1 VSKKVFV
8 GIDVSKG
15 SLDVHV
21 CPGGTSCAFENSAEG
36 VKALAGELAGCEV
49 VQVVVE
55 ATGGL
60 ERRVA
65 AYLCDAGLAVVVVNP
80 CQVRR
85 YAQAVGILAKT
96 DRVDARVLAHFGRDI
111 RPEPRPLRT
120 DDEEAIRTLVARRE
134 QLMKMRV
141 AEINRLDR
149 ADNRKVVSS
158 ITAVLKVL
166 DGQIAAVESDID
178 DTIKGSPIWRVAD
191 DLMRSVPGVGEKTSR
206 AMLASMPE
214 IGSLTNKEA
223 GSLAGLA
230 PFAKDSGKMRG
241 RRMIQGG
248 RPGVRRALY
257 MATLVAIQYNP
268 DIRRFYERL
277 RAAGKPG
284 KVAVTACMRKLLITL
299 NAVVARGTKWTP
311 KNA

>member
-1 VSKKVFV
+1 MSKKVFV

-15 SLDVHV
+15 TLDVHV

-36 VKALAGELAGCEV
+36 VKALAKELAGCKV
-49 VQVVVE
+49 AQVIVE

-65 AYLCDAGLAVVVVNP
+65 AHLVDAGFEVVVVNP
-80 CQVRR
+80 RQVRR
-85 YAQAVGILAKT
+85 YAQARGILAKT
-96 DRVDARVLAHFGRDI
+96 DKVDAQVLAQFGRDI
-111 RPEPRPLRT
+111 RPKVRPLRT
-120 DDEEAIRTLVARRE
+120 DDQEAVRTLVARRE

-141 AEINRLDR
+141 AEINRLNR
-149 ADNRKVVSS
+149 TDNPKVVSS
-158 ITAVLKVL
+158 ITVVLEVL
-166 DGQIAAVESDID
+166 NSQIAAVDSDLD
-178 DTIKGSPIWRVAD
+178 EKIKASPVWRVTD
-191 DLMRSVPGVGEKTSR
+191 DLMQSVVGVGQKTS
-206 AMLASMPE
+206 MGLLASMPE

-241 RRMIQGG
+241 RRMIQAG

-257 MATLVAIQYNP
+257 MATLVAIQHNP
-268 DIRRFYERL
+268 DIKKFNKRL